1 METNNFNPSQNRTPM
16 ESLILLLVVLGL
28 SDRQLV
34 YEEKTKINSII
45 KNRFPDHSEKR
56 YNDLLLSAIH
66 FVKNLNFNSQ
76 IDLLNTVANEVK
88 IYYSDKGSLPEIY
101 AELNELLEADGIVYS
116 FEAQLFEL
124 INKIWN

>member
-1 METNNFNPSQNRTPM
+1 METNIFNPSQNRTPM

-56 YNDLLLSAIH
+56 FNDLLLSAIH
-66 FVKNLNFNSQ
+66 FVKNLNFKSQ
-76 IDLLNTVANEVK
+76 IDLLTTVAKEVK
-88 IYYSDKGSLPEIY
+88 NYYSDKGTLPEIY
-101 AELNELLEADGIVYS
+101 NELNELLEADGIVYS
-116 FEAQLFEL
+116 FEAQLLEL